1 MRSALSALRHE
12 PGPLGPDSL
21 FSPPFIETIRSMALF
36 TFFKRKRTLKPNGDS
51 PDTAVQIDQGLTIG
65 SKSPSFF
72 GRLLHKL
79 ASKSSFLESQ
89 QRLLKDLENEG
100 LLIYAV
106 KYRSHLDFLFLNSRL
121 SQADLRPPVFAFD
134 MRPILWLPAFRA
146 IRLIFSFLRH
156 YLKEGA
162 FPNPYQTGDYR
173 DLVLGREASVLF
185 LVGKAGY
192 YRRFGFTERDPVPA
206 PDGYADHPSA
216 QPHLSWQS
224 TRQTTK
230 GCG

>member
-1 MRSALSALRHE
+1 ME
-12 PGPLGPDSL
+12 
-21 FSPPFIETIRSMALF
+21 E
-36 TFFKRKRTLKPNGDS
+36 
-51 PDTAVQIDQGLTIG
+51 
-65 SKSPSFF
+65 
-72 GRLLHKL
+72 
-79 ASKSSFLESQ
+79 
-89 QRLLKDLENEG
+89 EG

-173 DLVLGREASVLF
+173 DLVLGREPSVLF

-192 YRRFGFTERDPVPA
+192 YRRFGFTERDPLHLLLETQT
-206 PDGYADHPSA
+206 PDGYANHLSA
-216 QPHLSWQS
+216 QPNLSWQG
-224 TRQTTK
+224 T
-230 GCG
+230 